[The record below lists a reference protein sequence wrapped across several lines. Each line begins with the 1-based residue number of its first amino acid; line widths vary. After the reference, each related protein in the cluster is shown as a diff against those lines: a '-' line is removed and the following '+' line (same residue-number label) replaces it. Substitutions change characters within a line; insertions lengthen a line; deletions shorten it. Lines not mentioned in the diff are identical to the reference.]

1 MKSILINLLLIFN
14 VMISSASLEDLNN
27 FFKYELSFIQTSLN
41 KINNNFDTSS
51 GKIIRENDNSLKIEV
66 DEPFKERYLI
76 DNNGIKIYDLEF
88 DQVRMIK
95 KEEINNDILEF
106 IYSGFSN
113 DLDIEN
119 LNDKSFK
126 IIEDN
131 NSYYIEFVNKQTL
144 QIKYKDNMGVEN
156 LVRFFKQ

>member
-1 MKSILINLLLIFN
+1 
-14 VMISSASLEDLNN
+14 MISSASIEDLNI
-27 FFKYELSFIQTSLN
+27 FFKNEISFKQTSLN

-51 GKIIRENDNSLKIEV
+51 GKIIRDNNNSLQIEIY
-66 DEPFKERYLI
+66 EPFRERYVI

-95 KEEINNDILEF
+95 KEEINNNILEF
-106 IYSGFSN
+106 IYNGFSE

-119 LNDKSFK
+119 LDDKSFK
-126 IIEDN
+126 INEDS
-131 NSYYIEFVNKQTL
+131 NSYYVEFVNEDTL

-156 LVRFFKQ
+156 LVRFFKK

>member
-1 MKSILINLLLIFN
+1 
-14 VMISSASLEDLNN
+14 MISSASLEDLNI
-27 FFKYELSFIQTSLN
+27 FFANELTFKQTSLN

-51 GKIIRENDNSLKIEV
+51 GKIIRDNNNSLQIEIY
-66 DEPFKERYLI
+66 EPFRERYVI

-95 KEEINNDILEF
+95 KEEINNNILGF
-106 IYSGFSN
+106 IYNGFSE

-119 LNDKSFK
+119 LDDKSFK
-126 IIEDN
+126 INEDSN
-131 NSYYIEFVNKQTL
+131 FYYVEFVNEDTL

-156 LVRFFKQ
+156 LVRFFKK

>member
-1 MKSILINLLLIFN
+1 
-14 VMISSASLEDLNN
+14 MISSASLDDLNI
-27 FFKYELSFIQTSLN
+27 FFKNELSFKQTSLN

-51 GKIIRENDNSLKIEV
+51 GKIIRDNNNSLQVEIY
-66 DEPFKERYLI
+66 EPFRERYVI

-95 KEEINNDILEF
+95 KEEINNNILGF
-106 IYSGFSN
+106 IYNGFSE

-119 LNDKSFK
+119 LDDKSFK
-126 IIEDN
+126 INEDSN
-131 NSYYIEFVNKQTL
+131 FYYVEFVNEDTL

>member
-1 MKSILINLLLIFN
+1 MKSIFINVLLIFN
-14 VMISSASLEDLNN
+14 VMISSASLEDLNI
-27 FFKYELSFIQTSLN
+27 FFKNELSFKQTSLN

-51 GKIIRENDNSLKIEV
+51 GKIIRDNNNSLQIEIY
-66 DEPFKERYLI
+66 EPFRERYVI

-95 KEEINNDILEF
+95 KEEINNNILEF
-106 IYSGFSN
+106 IYNGFSE

-119 LNDKSFK
+119 LDDKSFK
-126 IIEDN
+126 INEDSN
-131 NSYYIEFVNKQTL
+131 IYYVEFVNEDTL

-156 LVRFFKQ
+156 LVRFFKK

>member
-1 MKSILINLLLIFN
+1 MLIFN
-14 VMISSASLEDLNN
+14 VMISSASLEDLNI
-27 FFKYELSFIQTSLN
+27 FFQNELSFKQTSLN

-51 GKIIRENDNSLKIEV
+51 GKIIRDNNNSLQIEIY
-66 DEPFKERYLI
+66 EPFRERYVI

-95 KEEINNDILEF
+95 KEEINNNILEF
-106 IYSGFSN
+106 IYNGFSE

-119 LNDKSFK
+119 LDDKSFK
-126 IIEDN
+126 INEDS
-131 NSYYIEFVNKQTL
+131 NSYYVEFVNEDTL

-156 LVRFFKQ
+156 LVRFFKK

>member
-1 MKSILINLLLIFN
+1 
-14 VMISSASLEDLNN
+14 MISSASLEDLNN

-76 DNNGIKIYDLEF
+76 DSNGIKIYDLEF

-156 LVRFFKQ
+156 LVRFFKK

>member
-1 MKSILINLLLIFN
+1 
-14 VMISSASLEDLNN
+14 MISSASLQDLNI
-27 FFKYELSFIQTSLN
+27 FFKNELSFTQTSLN

-66 DEPFKERYLI
+66 DEPFKEKYLI